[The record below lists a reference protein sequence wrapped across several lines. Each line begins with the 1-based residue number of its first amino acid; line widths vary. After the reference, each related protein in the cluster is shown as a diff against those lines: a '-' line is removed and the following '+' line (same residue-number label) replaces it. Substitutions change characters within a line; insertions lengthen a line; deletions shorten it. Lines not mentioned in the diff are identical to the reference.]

1 MFTYYRHLIIVFIV
15 LGRKKPS
22 LGKYQQKVQINRLP
36 KKAQNIQ
43 VYMTS
48 VHEMNVRYGI
58 P

>member
-1 MFTYYRHLIIVFIV
+1 MFTYYRHLKIAFIV